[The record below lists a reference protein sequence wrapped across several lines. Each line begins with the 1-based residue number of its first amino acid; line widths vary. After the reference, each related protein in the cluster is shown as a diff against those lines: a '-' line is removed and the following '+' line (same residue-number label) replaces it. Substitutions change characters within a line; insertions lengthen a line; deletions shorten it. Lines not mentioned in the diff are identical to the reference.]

1 VRWRSIVG
9 AFALVLA
16 ISASAVSPAVAEKT
30 PPTEQQQPEPDKPKG
45 DKPPADPSSGPSAGA
60 TTPTPVEEP
69 APKADK
75 PPKVEKPK
83 AEEPRPK
90 ADKPPK
96 AEKPK
101 AEKPKA
107 EKPKAE
113 KPKAEKPKAEKPKT
127 AAPQHPEPAKP
138 APASHEPGQD
148 QPTVPASAPAQPVAA
163 THVSS
168 AAPARHAVE
177 AARARH
183 VAPTP
188 RPHQTTAPPDHG
200 GARRHLDPAPAATSP
215 KGSDAAAVQDRPI
228 AGPTTHAPRI
238 EPQRAAAAVAPAER
252 PPTPRLTLVP
262 GPTRNDPT
270 LFLVLAFAIASAY
283 LLGRYGRPR
292 GSVRR

>member
-90 ADKPPK
+90 ADKP
-96 AEKPK
+96 PK

>member
-1 VRWRSIVG
+1 MEEHRWGIRARAGDQRQCRQPRGRGEDAADRAAAARARQAQGRQAAGGPVEWALRWR
-9 AFALVLA
+9 
-16 ISASAVSPAVAEKT
+16 
-30 PPTEQQQPEPDKPKG
+30 D
-45 DKPPADPSSGPSAGA
+45 DPHARRGAGA
-60 TTPTPVEEP
+60 EGRQAAQGGE
-69 APKADK
+69 
-75 PPKVEKPK
+75 
-83 AEEPRPK
+83 AEGRR
-90 ADKPPK
+90 AQ
-96 AEKPK
+96 